1 VIKSY
6 TIYLSHDDWSLLTDK
21 YSEQEL
27 RVIMTTRIPS
37 LEKLEENIVADVYA
51 ADPLLLN
58 ELISKIKSN
67 NRIIKIKV
75 LETMRT
81 KSEIRALLLMT
92 VKMRGGISELFMNKG
107 AYYISE
113 YITRGLEKWSLV
125 IDDKTFKES
134 ILPDLKE
141 KTYSLKINERENIF
155 TVKNLLTSKE
165 MEILYKAYKL
175 GYFDWPKRI
184 DLKELSE
191 ELGISKSAT
200 LQTLRRATNK
210 LIKSFIDNFT
220 A

>member
-1 VIKSY
+1 MIKSY

-75 LETMRT
+75 LDTMRT

-125 IDDKTFKES
+125 MDDKTFKES
-134 ILPDLKE
+134 ILSDLKE

-191 ELGISKSAT
+191 VLGISKSAT

-210 LIKSFIDNFT
+210 LIKSFIDDLPS
-220 A
+220 

>member
-58 ELISKIKSN
+58 ELISKIESN

-191 ELGISKSAT
+191 ELGISKSTT

>member
-1 VIKSY
+1 MIKSY

-37 LEKLEENIVADVYA
+37 LEKLEENIVAYVYA

-75 LETMRT
+75 LDTMRT

-191 ELGISKSAT
+191 VLGISKSAT

-210 LIKSFIDNFT
+210 LIKSFIDNLPS
-220 A
+220 

>member
-1 VIKSY
+1 MIKSY

-75 LETMRT
+75 LDTMRT

-191 ELGISKSAT
+191 VLGISKSAT

-210 LIKSFIDNFT
+210 LIKSFIDNLPS
-220 A
+220 

>member
-1 VIKSY
+1 MIKSY

>member
-1 VIKSY
+1 MIKSY

-58 ELISKIKSN
+58 ELISKIESN

-191 ELGISKSAT
+191 ELGISKSTT